1 VHLSYRLNLPTD
13 DRHVSVVR
21 RLAVGTLTELEV
33 DQDCIDD
40 IALALTEAC
49 ANVVQHGQDAGDFE
63 VEVAVDAETCRITIR
78 ESGGAFTGEA
88 PPQAPA
94 EAPAEAPADAEP
106 LTHGRGIGLM
116 RLLVDQL
123 RYVPD
128 ADGTTVV
135 LVKELS
141 LRPGSVLTGP

>member
-1 VHLSYRLNLPTD
+1 
-13 DRHVSVVR
+13 
-21 RLAVGTLTELEV
+21 
-33 DQDCIDD
+33 
-40 IALALTEAC
+40 
-49 ANVVQHGQDAGDFE
+49 
-63 VEVAVDAETCRITIR
+63 
-78 ESGGAFTGEA
+78 
-88 PPQAPA
+88 
-94 EAPAEAPADAEP
+94 
-106 LTHGRGIGLM
+106 M